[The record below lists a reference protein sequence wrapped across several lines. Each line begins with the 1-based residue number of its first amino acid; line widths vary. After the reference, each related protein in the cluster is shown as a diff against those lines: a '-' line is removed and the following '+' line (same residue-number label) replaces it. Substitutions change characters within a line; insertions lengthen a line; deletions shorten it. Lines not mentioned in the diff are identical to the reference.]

1 MTVTSSSYVST
12 PEIRLAGD
20 LATDVMRDLVELS
33 VEEHIEGLSSL
44 EARLVAWG
52 SSGSGPGYKHLDR
65 SDVDFGTPVT
75 VGFGSA
81 GGTPLFRG
89 TVSALQA
96 DFPASA
102 VTSLTFC
109 AEDALWDLRTKRQ
122 TRTFDDSSTSDIA
135 QQIASDHGLTPEVD
149 LDGPTRKVVDQVN
162 LSDLAFL
169 RQLAYA
175 DGAEVWVDD
184 QTLHVQRRSDRDAG
198 AVTLTYGGDLVT
210 FSVRAD
216 LAHQVTDVHVT
227 GWSVGDKAG
236 IDETGDSSAL
246 GSDLASGDTSG
257 SDVLATAFSERHE
270 YVAVA
275 GPLATDDAQ
284 ARAKAAYLVRARRF
298 LSAQGS
304 TAGTPELRV
313 GTRVTVAG
321 VGGLFNG
328 EYRAVRVRHRFN
340 LAAGYTTDFDLERAG
355 IGSAT

>member
-1 MTVTSSSYVST
+1 MTVTSSYVST
-12 PEIRLAGD
+12 PEIKLSGD

-65 SDVDFGTPVT
+65 SDVDFGKPVT
-75 VGFGSA
+75 VGFGTDA
-81 GGTPLFRG
+81 DAPLFRG
-89 TVSALQA
+89 TISALHA

-102 VTSLTFC
+102 VSTVAFC
-109 AEDALWDLRTKRQ
+109 AEDALWDLRMKRQ
-122 TRTFDDSSTSDIA
+122 TRTFDDSSTRDIA
-135 QQIASDHGLTPEVD
+135 QQLASDHGLTPQID
-149 LDGPTRKVVDQVN
+149 LDGPTRKVVNQVN

-184 QTLHVQRRSDRDAG
+184 QTLHVQRRSDRDTG
-198 AVTLTYGGDLVT
+198 SLTLTYGGDLVA

-227 GWSVGDKAG
+227 GWSVGEKAG
-236 IDETGDSSAL
+236 LDETGDSSAL
-246 GSDLASGDTSG
+246 GSDLASGDTGG
-257 SDVLATAFSERHE
+257 SDVLAAACSERHE
-270 YVAVA
+270 YIAIA

-284 ARAKAAYLVRARRF
+284 GRAKAAYLVRARRF
-298 LSAQGS
+298 LTAQGS
-304 TAGTPELRV
+304 TAGTPALRV
-313 GTRVTVAG
+313 GARVTIAG

-340 LAAGYTTDFDLERAG
+340 LVAGYTTDFDLERAG